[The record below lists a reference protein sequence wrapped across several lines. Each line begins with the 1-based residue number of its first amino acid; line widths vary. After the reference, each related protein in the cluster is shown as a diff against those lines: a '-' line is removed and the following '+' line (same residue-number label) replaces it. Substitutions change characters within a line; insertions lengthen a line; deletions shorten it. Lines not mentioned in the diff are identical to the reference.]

1 MSDAYKQCMEQLDKT
16 CEVIK
21 EINKKG
27 GEFDLVQGEVD
38 VLRNPKRVI
47 EVSMPVRMDN
57 GEVRVFTGY
66 RVQHNDV
73 RGPYKGGIRFHP
85 QVDLGEV
92 KSLAFWMTFKCAVV
106 DIPFGGGKGGITVN
120 PKELS
125 ESELERLT
133 RSYVRAIS
141 KNVGP
146 HKDIPAPD
154 VYTNAQTMAWFMDEF
169 SRIQGQNEPAVI
181 TGKPLELG
189 GSLGRDTATAQGGF
203 YVFENILSKMRI
215 KKGETTVVIQGFGN
229 AGMHFAKIAHNS
241 GFTVQAVSD
250 SKGGIFLEDG
260 LDIEAVIRHKTETGS
275 VQDFPAAQNISNEA
289 VLALDVKV
297 LVPAALEGV
306 ITHANADDVK
316 AKIILEL
323 ANGPVTIE
331 AGEELFKKKVMV
343 VPDILAN
350 AGGVVVSYFEWV
362 QNLRNYYWPKQ
373 KVEQRLK
380 QKIDDA
386 TDLVWM
392 QVQDYDI
399 NMRTAA
405 YIIAMERITR
415 ALKLRGI

>member
-1 MSDAYKQCMEQLDKT
+1 
-16 CEVIK
+16 
-21 EINKKG
+21 
-27 GEFDLVQGEVD
+27 
-38 VLRNPKRVI
+38 
-47 EVSMPVRMDN
+47 
-57 GEVRVFTGY
+57 
-66 RVQHNDV
+66 
-73 RGPYKGGIRFHP
+73 
-85 QVDLGEV
+85 
-92 KSLAFWMTFKCAVV
+92 
-106 DIPFGGGKGGITVN
+106 
-120 PKELS
+120 
-125 ESELERLT
+125 
-133 RSYVRAIS
+133 
-141 KNVGP
+141 
-146 HKDIPAPD
+146 
-154 VYTNAQTMAWFMDEF
+154 
-169 SRIQGQNEPAVI
+169 
-181 TGKPLELG
+181 
-189 GSLGRDTATAQGGF
+189 
-203 YVFENILSKMRI
+203 
-215 KKGETTVVIQGFGN
+215 
-229 AGMHFAKIAHNS
+229 
-241 GFTVQAVSD
+241 VQAVSD

-331 AGEELFKKKVMV
+331 AGEELFKKGVMV